1 VFETFLLSVI
11 EYFGASWSE
20 YQLREA
26 AEMLFGEYHY
36 WTVQELKLFSVRIKT
51 GKFGKMYG
59 KISPAEIMNYAIE
72 FNSEL
77 LQNRADKNKQK
88 QPGDIEEEG
97 KYVDSRLVIEA
108 LKDLVTKMNE
118 RVMEAEKAFEE
129 KREQQRKETAK
140 AREELIRSYC
150 EKNNLDFEKV
160 KKQYS

>member
-1 VFETFLLSVI
+1 
-11 EYFGASWSE
+11 
-20 YQLREA
+20 
-26 AEMLFGEYHY
+26 
-36 WTVQELKLFSVRIKT
+36 
-51 GKFGKMYG
+51 MYG